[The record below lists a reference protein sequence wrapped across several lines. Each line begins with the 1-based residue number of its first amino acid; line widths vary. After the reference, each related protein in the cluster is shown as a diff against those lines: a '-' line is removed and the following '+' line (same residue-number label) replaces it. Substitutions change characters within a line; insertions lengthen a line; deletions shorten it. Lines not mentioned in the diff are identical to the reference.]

1 MTQEKLIDAITDL
14 DSDILNRYF
23 DMKADLAA
31 KKKPR
36 KRTWVKWASMAA
48 CFALLVSASLWLF
61 VPGLGTYEQ
70 VEISTSIKLG
80 DDYVAS
86 YSQVKDMSNFDRLTL
101 ESKIGDLYLETETQK
116 LYQLKGHD
124 DIAQLI
130 IVSADGDT
138 RLFRFS
144 NMDYWETDA
153 EPFSF
158 GFLLE
163 NIFNVK
169 NAEDIK
175 SIKFE
180 KAIYSNKDY
189 YKMVKVNTVTV
200 TDNEQIEK
208 LFNVF
213 GALIDTEITF
223 SERIDHH
230 SEKYLNG
237 TLPLSIQTQRK
248 VTMEFENGT
257 SVEMLFDPYY
267 KQLRWK
273 GTNYFEGFAEED
285 LNWLIEIADI
295 NMDHVDY
302 GTVFDEFNEGGED
315 VTDRPRP
322 AN

>member
-14 DSDILNRYF
+14 DSDILDRYF

-31 KKKPR
+31 KKKPK
-36 KRTWVKWASMAA
+36 KRTWVKWASVAA

-116 LYQLKGHD
+116 LYKLKGHD

-130 IVSADGDT
+130 AVTNKGDT
-138 RLFRFS
+138 HLFRFS
-144 NMDYWETDA
+144 EMNYWEKGA

-158 GFLLE
+158 GFLLV

-175 SIKFE
+175 SVKFE
-180 KAIYSNKDY
+180 KAISSNKDY

-208 LFNVF
+208 LFDVF

-223 SERIDHH
+223 SEHIDHH
-230 SEKYLNG
+230 SERYLNG

-257 SVEMLFDPYY
+257 SVELLFDPYY

-273 GTNYFEGFAEED
+273 GPNYFEGFAEED

-302 GTVFDEFNEGGED
+302 GTVFDEFNEGGGE
-315 VTDRPRP
+315 VTDRPGP

>member
-1 MTQEKLIDAITDL
+1 MTQEKLIDAITYL

-101 ESKIGDLYLETETQK
+101 ESKIGDLYLETEPQK
-116 LYQLKGHD
+116 LYKLKGHD

-302 GTVFDEFNEGGED
+302 GTVFDEFNEGGEE